1 MSNFDAIVVGAGP
14 NGLAAA
20 VVLARAGWDVHV
32 IEQAD
37 TVGGAARSA
46 EVTRPGFVHDL
57 GSAIHP
63 LAAASPLFRRLP
75 LDEYGLSWV
84 QPDLPLA
91 HPLDGGRAV
100 AMHRSLDDTAQAL
113 GPDADRYRGLTGP
126 LAERWATLLD
136 EVLQPVLHVPRAPL
150 LLARFGLR
158 ALCPTQLLGRGLFGT
173 EKARA
178 LLAGLAAHS
187 NLPLSAFGSSA
198 FGLILGMAGHAVG
211 WPFPEGGAGA
221 LTQALADYLRDLG
234 GTIETGRR
242 VRNVDALPS
251 ARTVVLNLTPRQV
264 LRVARPQ
271 LPTRYEKQLE
281 QYRYG
286 AAAFKVDYA
295 LSGPIPWTAEACR
308 RAGTVHVGGTLG
320 EIAASEQAVADGR
333 VPERPFV
340 LLAQHSRFDSTR
352 APDDQHTAWAYCHV
366 PNGSTVD
373 ATERIEQQ
381 IERFAP
387 GFRDTVLERHIMGP
401 QALEAWNPNLVG
413 GDINGGALDLRQL
426 IARPVLR
433 WTPYRVPART
443 AHGARLYMA
452 SASTPPG
459 GGVHGM
465 AGRHAARTVL
475 ADAQDTAW

>member
-1 MSNFDAIVVGAGP
+1 MSDADVVVVGSGP
-14 NGLAAA
+14 NGLGAA
-20 VVLARAGWDVHV
+20 VVLARAGWNVHV

-46 EVTRPGFVHDL
+46 EVTRPNFVHDL

-100 AMHRSLDDTAQAL
+100 AMHPSLETTARAL
-113 GPDADRYRGLTGP
+113 GRDESRYRWLTAPFADRWK
-126 LAERWATLLD
+126 ALLD
-136 EVLQPVLHVPRAPL
+136 EVLQPVLHLPRAPV

-158 ALCPTQLLGRGLFGT
+158 AIWPAQLLGKGLFRT
-173 EKARA
+173 EGARA

-187 NLPLSAFGSSA
+187 NLPLSAFGSTA
-198 FGLILGMAGHAVG
+198 FGLVLGMVGHAVG

-221 LTQALADYLRDLG
+221 ITQALADYLQALG

-242 VRNVDALPS
+242 VQNVNDLPQ
-251 ARTVVLNLTPRQV
+251 ARAVVLNLTPRQV
-264 LRVARPQ
+264 LRVARSR
-271 LPTRYEKQLE
+271 LPDHYERQME

-295 LSGPIPWTAEACR
+295 LSDPIPWAAEACR
-308 RAGTVHVGGTLG
+308 RAGTVHVGGTLD
-320 EIAASEQAVADGR
+320 EIAASEQAVAEGR
-333 VPERPFV
+333 VPERPYV

-352 APDDQHTAWAYCHV
+352 APADQHTAWAYCHV
-366 PNGSTVD
+366 PNGSTAS
-373 ATERIEQQ
+373 ATAQVERQ

-387 GFRDTVLERHIMGP
+387 GFRDTIRERHVMGP

-413 GDINGGALDLRQL
+413 GDINGGALDLPQVV
-426 IARPVLR
+426 ARPALR
-433 WTPYRVPART
+433 WSPYRVPACT
-443 AHGARLYMA
+443 THGAQLYLA

-465 AGRHAARTVL
+465 AGRHAAHTVL
-475 ADAQDTAW
+475 SDAQDTVR

>member
-1 MSNFDAIVVGAGP
+1 MSNADAIVVGAGP

-20 VVLARAGWDVHV
+20 VVLARAGWSVHV
-32 IEQAD
+32 IEQAE

-75 LDEYGLSWV
+75 LEDYGLSWV

-91 HPLDGGRAV
+91 HPLDEGGAV
-100 AMHRSLDDTAQAL
+100 ALHQSLGTTARAL
-113 GPDADRYRGLTGP
+113 GSDEGRYRW
-126 LAERWATLLD
+126 LAASLSRQWAALFE
-136 EVLQPVLHVPRAPL
+136 EVLQPVLHLPRAPL

-158 ALCPTQLLGRGLFGT
+158 AIWPAQLLGKGLFRT
-173 EKARA
+173 KEARA
-178 LLAGLAAHS
+178 LFAGLAAHS
-187 NLPLSAFGSSA
+187 NLPLSAVGSSA
-198 FGLILGMAGHAVG
+198 FGLVLGVAGHAVG

-221 LTQALADYLRDLG
+221 ITQALADYLRDLG

-242 VRNVDALPS
+242 VRDVDALPS
-251 ARTVVLNLTPRQV
+251 ARAVLLNLTPRQV
-264 LRVARPQ
+264 LRVARPR
-271 LPTRYEKQLE
+271 LPDRYERQLE

-295 LSGPIPWTAEACR
+295 LSDPIPWAAEACG
-308 RAGTVHVGGTLG
+308 RAGTVHVGGTMK
-320 EIAASEQAVADGR
+320 EIAASERAVAQGR
-333 VPERPFV
+333 VPERPYV
-340 LLAQHSRFDSTR
+340 LLAQHSRFDATR
-352 APDDQHTAWAYCHV
+352 APGDQHTAWAYCHV
-366 PNGSTVD
+366 PNGTTGD
-373 ATERIEQQ
+373 ATAQIERQ

-387 GFRDTVLERHIMGP
+387 GFRDTILERHVMGP

-413 GDINGGALDLRQL
+413 GDINGGALDLGQL
-426 IARPVLR
+426 IARPALR
-433 WTPYRVPART
+433 WSPYRIPART
-443 AHGARLYMA
+443 ARGAQLYMA

-465 AGRHAARTVL
+465 AGRHAAQTVL
-475 ADAQDTAW
+475 ADA